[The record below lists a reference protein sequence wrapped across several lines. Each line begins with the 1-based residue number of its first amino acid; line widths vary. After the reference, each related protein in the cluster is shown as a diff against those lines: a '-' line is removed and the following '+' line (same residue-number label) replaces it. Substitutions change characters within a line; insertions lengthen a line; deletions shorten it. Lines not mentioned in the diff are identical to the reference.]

1 MDIKKFGEGAL
12 AIILLIMVFGGYIA
26 MMSSVLSGVV
36 YAIYLAG
43 PGGVAIGMAL
53 WKGLILFFSMFFGG
67 FSSILTAS
75 LIGSVVSSKDGV

>member
-12 AIILLIMVFGGYIA
+12 AVILILMFVGGYIA
-26 MMSSVLSGVV
+26 MMFSVLSGIF

-53 WKGLILFFSMFFGG
+53 WKGLMLFCSMFFGG
-67 FSSILTAS
+67 LFSILTTTV
-75 LIGSVVSSKDGV
+75 IGNSIK